1 MDTPIHRFLI
11 SHVTLF
17 GRILLEE
24 RIRKLVFVPDAT
36 RRFARLI
43 SYLSV
48 IAEVVQAGV
57 QAGSVVNILNYFS
70 NAVGD
75 YDI

>member
-1 MDTPIHRFLI
+1 MDRSIHRFLI

-17 GRILLEE
+17 GCILLEE

-48 IAEVVQAGV
+48 IAEVVQAG
-57 QAGSVVNILNYFS
+57 SVVKILDYFS
-70 NAVGD
+70 SAVGY